1 MLTDEQI
8 DLLEGPNI
16 GVLATLM
23 PDGSPQAS
31 VLWVDHRDGLVWVN
45 TATGRA
51 KPRNFARDPRVS
63 LVVVHR
69 DDLYQA
75 AQIRGRVVEVTREGA
90 DEHIDFLARKYTG
103 EGFTY
108 KPNEDRLIVKI
119 RPDHASDL

>member
-8 DLLEGPNI
+8 DLLSGPNI

-23 PDGSPQAS
+23 PDGSPQAT

-51 KPRNFARDPRVS
+51 KPRNLARDPRVS

-69 DDLYQA
+69 HDPYRA
-75 AQIRGRVVEVTREGA
+75 VQIRGLVVEVIREGA

-119 RPDHASDL
+119 RPDRASDL

>member
-8 DLLEGPNI
+8 DLLRGPNI

-23 PDGSPQAS
+23 PDGSPQAT

-51 KPRNFARDPRVS
+51 KPRNLARDPRVS

-69 DDLYQA
+69 DDPYRA

-90 DEHIDFLARKYTG
+90 DEHIDFLARKYTAA
-103 EGFTY
+103 GFTY
-108 KPNEDRLIVKI
+108 NPNEDRLIVKI
-119 RPDHASDL
+119 RPDRASDL